1 MGAEKKNGQ
10 KNRELLA
17 SLGEDWVIREAE
29 KRFGAFRLGE
39 GGTGIGDDAAILPI
53 GETKAITTVD
63 LLIEGVHFRRETA
76 SPEDIGWKSL
86 AVNLSDLA
94 AMGAVPRWAVLGLAL
109 PGDLPGAWVQGFF
122 DGMQELAHAS
132 GIPIVGGDT
141 VGSPGPIMISLTAI
155 GETLRPVLR
164 TGCQPG
170 WILLVT
176 GAVGGSAAGF
186 WAIEHREGLS
196 ENLLEFG
203 KEKHLRPRPQLE
215 AGRILAEGEAC
226 MLDNSDGLFRSLQL
240 LAEGSALTARIES
253 SQVPIDEE
261 TRALAERAK
270 EEPMNWA
277 LWGGEDYNL
286 VAAIPPERLEKLS
299 RQLQAAGI
307 PCHVLGRLEAG
318 DPKVL
323 LDGKRVEARSFRHFT
338 AGASKGSRS
347 APGADIPQSY

>member
-1 MGAEKKNGQ
+1 MQPKNENQ
-10 KNRELLA
+10 PKNNELLA
-17 SLGEDWVIREAE
+17 HLGEDWVIREAE
-29 KRFGAFRLGE
+29 QRFGTFLE

-122 DGMQELAHAS
+122 DGMRELADLS

-170 WILLVT
+170 WVLLVT
-176 GAVGGSAAGF
+176 GSVGGSAAGL
-186 WAIEHREGLS
+186 WALEHEPV
-196 ENLLEFG
+196 EEELLEYG
-203 KEKHLRPRPQLE
+203 KQKHLRPRPQLE

-253 SQVPIDEE
+253 SKVPIDEE
-261 TRALAERAK
+261 TKILASRAHEA
-270 EEPMNWA
+270 PMTWA

-286 VAAIPPERLEKLS
+286 VAAVPSERFEKLS
-299 RQLQAAGI
+299 RQLEAAGI
-307 PCHVLGRLEAG
+307 PCHELGRLEAG
-318 DPKVL
+318 DPKVI
-323 LDGKRVEARSFRHFT
+323 LDGKRVEARSFRHFR